1 MKAIMS
7 LKKGL
12 FMKAIMSLKKVDYT
26 YDITSGWNFR

>member
-26 YDITSGWNFR
+26 YDITSDWNFR